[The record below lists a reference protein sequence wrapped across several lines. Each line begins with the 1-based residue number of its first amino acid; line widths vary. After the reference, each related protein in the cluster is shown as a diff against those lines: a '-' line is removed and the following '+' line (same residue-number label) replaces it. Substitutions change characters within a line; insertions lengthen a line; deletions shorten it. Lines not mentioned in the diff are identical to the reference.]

1 MKTEQKPPLNVRAC
15 DLFAGVGGSSL
26 GATQAGV
33 SVVAAV
39 DTWELAQKTYLD
51 NFKGVTYYHHRC
63 ESLDPTDLLQD
74 VGPIQLLLASPECT
88 NHTCAK
94 GSSERSERSR
104 RTALQV
110 GRFAAVLKPR
120 WIVVENVIH
129 MRRWHRY
136 QEWIAQLLQLGYN
149 ARVQVLNAA
158 DFGVPQARRRLFV
171 ICDRKRIPPRIVA
184 SNRIKVRTAGAII
197 NPNGKYPYS
206 PLEVTGR
213 APDTLLRANR
223 AIASLGSESPFLI
236 VYYGTDGAGGW
247 QRVDAPLRTVTT
259 VDRFAYVKPAGSGY
273 EMRMLQVPELKAAMG
288 FPGSFKL
295 DHGTR
300 RDRIKLLGN
309 AVCPAVMRAI
319 IAQLM
324 AADEEFKGF
333 NGNGS
338 R

>member
-1 MKTEQKPPLNVRAC
+1 MKTKKKSKLPVRAC

-39 DTWELAQKTYLD
+39 DNWDLAESTYLD
-51 NFKGVTYYHHRC
+51 NFKGVTYYRDRC
-63 ESLDPTDLLQD
+63 ENLDPAELLKN

-94 GSSERSERSR
+94 GNSERSERSR

-110 GRFAAVLKPR
+110 VRFAAVLKPR
-120 WIVVENVIH
+120 WIVVENVVH
-129 MRRWHRY
+129 MRGWHRY
-136 QEWIAQLLQLGYN
+136 YEWIAQLLHLGYN

-184 SNRIKVRTAGAII
+184 SNRSKLRTASAII
-197 NPNGKYPYS
+197 NPNGKYRFS
-206 PLEVTGR
+206 PLEETGR

-223 AIASLGSESPFLI
+223 AIKSLGGKASFLI

-247 QRVDAPLRTVTT
+247 QRVDVPLRTITT
-259 VDRFAYVKPAGSGY
+259 IDRFAYVRPSASGY
-273 EMRMLQVPELKAAMG
+273 ELRMLQVPELKGAMG
-288 FPGSFKL
+288 FPGGFKL
-295 DHGTR
+295 ERGTR

-309 AVCPAVMRAI
+309 AVCPAVMKAI
-319 IAQLM
+319 VARLLHS
-324 AADEEFKGF
+324 DEGLQGI
-333 NGNGS
+333 NGNGI